1 MLFQL
6 NMREERQRKTVTKMQ
21 MLHSS
26 SLGSTAVAVAMR
38 VAVAVAMAMA
48 VTVMRVV
55 RTAVR
60 SVTAAFAAAFSAV
73 AIVCCYAPEAV
84 AAPGAFLALFRAV
97 FRAAA
102 AAAFC
107 ELSCVLFPFT
117 ALPVSTLSDAAAR
130 VVFPAKVTH
139 DYACPV

>member
-1 MLFQL
+1 
-6 NMREERQRKTVTKMQ
+6 MQ
-21 MLHSS
+21 MLYSS
-26 SLGSTAVAVAMR
+26 SLGSSAVAVVMR
-38 VAVAVAMAMA
+38 VAV
-48 VTVMRVV
+48 TVMMVMA
-55 RTAVR
+55 AVM

-73 AIVCCYAPEAV
+73 AVVCCYAPEAM
-84 AAPGAFLALFRAV
+84 ATPCAFLALFGAV
-97 FRAAA
+97 FCATAS
-102 AAAFC
+102 AAFC

>member
-73 AIVCCYAPEAV
+73 AVVCCYAPEAV
-84 AAPGAFLALFRAV
+84 AAPSTFLALFGAV
-97 FRAAA
+97 LCTAAA
-102 AAAFC
+102 ATFC
-107 ELSCVLFPFT
+107 ELPCELFPFA
-117 ALPVSTLSDAAAR
+117 ALPVCALSDATTR
-130 VVFPAKVTH
+130 VVFPAEVAH
-139 DYACPV
+139 DYASPV